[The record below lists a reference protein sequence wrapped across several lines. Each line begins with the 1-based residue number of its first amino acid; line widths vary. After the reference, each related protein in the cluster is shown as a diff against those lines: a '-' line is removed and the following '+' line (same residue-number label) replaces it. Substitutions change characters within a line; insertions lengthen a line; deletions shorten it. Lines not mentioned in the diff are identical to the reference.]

1 MGKLNDIYIQESLK
15 VILESIPEYTVTT
28 VVAPMGY
35 GKTTAVTS
43 FLKGLGSSALIFRLN
58 MLADEGSI
66 FWSSFCRSFRNFP
79 KLRQEFV
86 EMGMP
91 KNDAAR
97 ALFLEILLDG
107 LESETRDIYLV
118 LDDFHL
124 VKEEPIRFVRLS
136 TNSPPT
142 EMIRLLKSIGSQ
154 SFKSS
159 PNRSLSRCRSS
170 LLM

>member
-1 MGKLNDIYIQESLK
+1 
-15 VILESIPEYTVTT
+15 
-28 VVAPMGY
+28 
-35 GKTTAVTS
+35 
-43 FLKGLGSSALIFRLN
+43 

-124 VKEEPIRFVRLS
+124 VKEEPIPEISSVSDQISCRNSSALS
-136 TNSPPT
+136 S
-142 EMIRLLKSIGSQ
+142 
-154 SFKSS
+154 
-159 PNRSLSRCRSS
+159 
-170 LLM
+170 

>member
-86 EMGMP
+86 EMGM
-91 KNDAAR
+91 R
-97 ALFLEILLDG
+97 RERCFLRSCL
-107 LESETRDIYLV
+107 TVWR
-118 LDDFHL
+118 
-124 VKEEPIRFVRLS
+124 VRRG
-136 TNSPPT
+136 
-142 EMIRLLKSIGSQ
+142 ISIW
-154 SFKSS
+154 F
-159 PNRSLSRCRSS
+159 
-170 LLM
+170 

>member
-1 MGKLNDIYIQESLK
+1 MESDHFGITGSMDMGKLNDIYIQESLK

-124 VKEEPIRFVRLS
+124 VKEEPIRKFLLFLIKQLPEQFRL
-136 TNSPPT
+136 
-142 EMIRLLKSIGSQ
+142 IDRKSVV
-154 SFKSS
+154 
-159 PNRSLSRCRSS
+159 
-170 LLM
+170 